1 MTVNP
6 QRISVYMNDYFD
18 TLETRAPEVREKALL
33 AALPTHVS
41 HAQTHAPYFAQVLGE
56 VDAKDIGSR
65 AALASLPVTRK
76 SDLSAYQVRHPP
88 LGGMN
93 ATPMGALAHVYQSP
107 GPIYEPDGRASDW
120 WRFARAMFAA
130 GLRAGD
136 LVYNTYSYHFTPAGM
151 MIETGAARL
160 GCCVFP
166 AGVGQTE
173 LQLEA
178 IRHLQPVAYAG
189 TPSFLKILIEKSE
202 AAGADISSIR
212 RATLSGEAL
221 PPSLRDWF
229 KTRGITARQL
239 YGTADLGLIAFES
252 DAQAGLIVDENVLV
266 ELVEPGGTKPV
277 PDGEIGEV
285 VVTNFNPDY
294 PLIRFATGD
303 LSAVEAGI
311 SPCGRTNMRLKGW
324 LGRADQTVKVRGMFV
339 HPGQI
344 GEIGKR
350 YPELVRLRL
359 RVEGRV
365 GDDRMRLLCET
376 NASPSEGLAARVQA
390 TLRDVTRLRGEVDFV
405 ATGSLPSDGKLVEDA
420 RAYD

>member
-1 MTVNP
+1 
-6 QRISVYMNDYFD
+6 MNDYFD
-18 TLETRAPEVREKALL
+18 ALETRAPEAREKALL
-33 AALPTHVS
+33 AALPAHVS
-41 HAQTHAPYFAQVLGE
+41 HARTNASYFTETLGAFDARG
-56 VDAKDIGSR
+56 VDSR
-65 AALASLPVTRK
+65 TALAELPVTRK
-76 SDLSAYQVRHPP
+76 SDLAAYQLRVPP
-88 LGGMN
+88 LGGLN
-93 ATPMGALAHVYQSP
+93 ATPIGGLAHVYQSP
-107 GPIYEPDGRASDW
+107 GPIYEPDGRGSDW
-120 WRFARAMFAA
+120 WRFARALYAA
-130 GLRAGD
+130 GLRSGD

-166 AGVGQTE
+166 AGVGQTA
-173 LQLEA
+173 LQIEA
-178 IRHLQPVAYAG
+178 IRHLQPGAYAG
-189 TPSFLKILIEKSE
+189 TPSFLKILIEKAESM
-202 AAGADISSIR
+202 GTDISSIR

-221 PPSLRDWF
+221 PPSLRQWF
-229 KTRGITARQL
+229 NSRGIVARQL

-266 ELVEPGGTKPV
+266 EIVEPGGTKPV
-277 PDGEIGEV
+277 PEGETGEV
-285 VVTNFNPDY
+285 VVTNFNADY

-303 LSAVEAGI
+303 LSAVAEGI

-350 YPELVRLRL
+350 YPELGRMRL

-365 GDDRMRLLCET
+365 GDDRMTLVCET
-376 NASPSEGLAARVQA
+376 AETPPEGLAARLQE
-390 TLRDVTRLRGEVDFV
+390 TLRDVTRLRAEIDFV
-405 ATGSLPSDGKLVEDA
+405 TAGTLPDDGKLVEDA

>member
-1 MTVNP
+1 
-6 QRISVYMNDYFD
+6 MNDYFD
-18 TLETRAPEVREKALL
+18 ALETRAPEAREKALL
-33 AALPTHVS
+33 AALPAHVS
-41 HAQTHAPYFAQVLGE
+41 HARTNASYFTETLGAF
-56 VDAKDIGSR
+56 DARGIDSR
-65 AALASLPVTRK
+65 TALAELPVTRK
-76 SDLSAYQVRHPP
+76 SDLTAYQLRVPP
-88 LGGMN
+88 LGGLN
-93 ATPMGALAHVYQSP
+93 ATPVGGLAHVYQSP
-107 GPIYEPDGRASDW
+107 GPIYEPDGRGSDW
-120 WRFARAMFAA
+120 WRFARALYAA
-130 GLRAGD
+130 GLRSGD

-166 AGVGQTE
+166 AGVGQTA
-173 LQLEA
+173 LQIEA
-178 IRHLQPVAYAG
+178 IRHLQPGAYAG
-189 TPSFLKILIEKSE
+189 TPSFLKILIEKAESM
-202 AAGADISSIR
+202 GTDISSIR

-221 PPSLRDWF
+221 PPSLRQWF
-229 KTRGITARQL
+229 NSHGIVARQL

-266 ELVEPGGTKPV
+266 EIVEPGGTKPV
-277 PDGEIGEV
+277 PEGETGEV
-285 VVTNFNPDY
+285 VVTNFNADY

-303 LSAVEAGI
+303 LSAVAEGI

-350 YPELVRLRL
+350 YPELGRMRL

-365 GDDRMRLLCET
+365 GDDRMTLVCET
-376 NASPSEGLAARVQA
+376 TETPPEGLAARLQE
-390 TLRDVTRLRGEVDFV
+390 TLRDVTRLRAEIDFV
-405 ATGSLPSDGKLVEDA
+405 TAGTLPDDGKLVEDA

>member
-1 MTVNP
+1 
-6 QRISVYMNDYFD
+6 MNDYFD
-18 TLETRAPEVREKALL
+18 KLETRAPEVREKALL
-33 AALPTHVS
+33 AALPTQVG
-41 HAQTHAPYFAQVLGE
+41 HARAHAAYFAQALGA
-56 VDAKDIGSR
+56 VDAREIGSR
-65 AALASLPVTRK
+65 DALAGLPVTRK
-76 SDLSAYQVRHPP
+76 SDLTAFQVRHPP
-88 LGGMN
+88 LGGLN
-93 ATPMGALAHVYQSP
+93 ATPVGALAHVYQSP
-107 GPIYEPDGRASDW
+107 GPIYEPDGRGSDW

-178 IRHLQPVAYAG
+178 IRHLRPVAYAG
-189 TPSFLKILIEKSE
+189 TPSFLKILMEKSE
-202 AAGADISSIR
+202 SVGADVGSIR
-212 RATLSGEAL
+212 RATVSGEAL
-221 PPSLRDWF
+221 PPSLREWF
-229 KTRGITARQL
+229 RARGVTARQS

-277 PDGEIGEV
+277 PEGEIGEV

-344 GEIGKR
+344 GEIAKR

-365 GDDRMRLLCET
+365 GEDRMRLICET
-376 NASPSEGLAARVQA
+376 NTAPPDGLAARVQQ
-390 TLRDVTRLRGEVDFV
+390 TLRDVTRLRGDVDFV
-405 ATGSLPSDGKLVEDA
+405 AAGTLPVDGTWVEDA

>member
-1 MTVNP
+1 
-6 QRISVYMNDYFD
+6 MNDYFD

-33 AALPTHVS
+33 AALPAQVS
-41 HAQTHAPYFAQVLGE
+41 HARANAAYFSQVLGD
-56 VDAKDIGSR
+56 VDPAAIGSR
-65 AALASLPVTRK
+65 AALAALPVTRK
-76 SDLSAYQVRHPP
+76 SDLSAFQRRHPP
-88 LGGMN
+88 LGGLN
-93 ATPMGALAHVYQSP
+93 ATPIGALAHVYQSP
-107 GPIYEPDGRASDW
+107 GPIYEPDGRGSDW

-130 GLRAGD
+130 GLRPGD

-151 MIETGAARL
+151 MIETGATRL

-178 IRHLQPVAYAG
+178 IRHLMPVAYAG

-202 AAGADISSIR
+202 AAGVDIGCIR

-221 PPSLRDWF
+221 PPSLRAWF
-229 KTRGITARQL
+229 NGRGITARQL

-277 PDGEIGEV
+277 PDGEIGLE
-285 VVTNFNPDY
+285 VVTNFNPDD
-294 PLIRFATGD
+294 PLIRSATGD
-303 LSAVEAGI
+303 LSAIAPGV
-311 SPCGRTNMRLKGW
+311 SPCGRTNMRLTGW

-339 HPGQI
+339 HPGQV

-350 YPELVRLRL
+350 YPELGRVRL

-365 GDDRMRLLCET
+365 GEDRMRLLCET
-376 NASPSEGLAARVQA
+376 SEAPPEGLAARVQE

-405 ATGSLPSDGKLVEDA
+405 ALGSLPADGKLVEDA

>member
-1 MTVNP
+1 
-6 QRISVYMNDYFD
+6 MNDYFD
-18 TLETRAPEVREKALL
+18 TLEIRAPEVREKALL
-33 AALPTHVS
+33 AALPAQVS
-41 HAQTHAPYFAQVLGE
+41 HARTHAAYFSEALSDIDAGE
-56 VDAKDIGSR
+56 IDSR
-65 AALASLPVTRK
+65 DALAGLPVTRK
-76 SDLSAYQVRHPP
+76 SDLAAFQARHPP
-88 LGGMN
+88 LGGLN
-93 ATPMGALAHVYQSP
+93 ATPVSGLAHVYQSP
-107 GPIYEPDGRASDW
+107 GPIYEPDGRGSDW
-120 WRFARAMFAA
+120 WRFARAMYAA
-130 GLRAGD
+130 GLRPGD

-178 IRHLQPVAYAG
+178 IRHLKPGAYAG
-189 TPSFLKILIEKSE
+189 TPSFLKILIEKGE
-202 AAGADISSIR
+202 AAGADLSCIR

-221 PPSLRDWF
+221 PPSLRAWF
-229 KTRGITARQL
+229 NGRGITARQL

-277 PDGEIGEV
+277 PMGEIGEV

-376 NASPSEGLAARVQA
+376 NDTPPDGLAARLQE

-405 ATGSLPSDGKLVEDA
+405 AVGSLPTDGKLVEDA

>member
-1 MTVNP
+1 
-6 QRISVYMNDYFD
+6 MNDYFD
-18 TLETRAPEVREKALL
+18 TLEIRAPEAREQALL
-33 AALPTHVS
+33 AALPAQVS
-41 HAQTHAPYFAQVLGE
+41 HARTHAAYFAQALDA
-56 VDAKDIGSR
+56 VDANEIRSR
-65 AALASLPVTRK
+65 DALATLPVTRK
-76 SDLSAYQVRHPP
+76 SDLSAYQLRYPP
-88 LGGMN
+88 LGGLN
-93 ATPMGALAHVYQSP
+93 ATPVGGLAHVYQSP
-107 GPIYEPDGRASDW
+107 GPIYEPDGRGSDW
-120 WRFARAMFAA
+120 WRFARAMYAA
-130 GLRAGD
+130 GLRPGD

-178 IRHLQPVAYAG
+178 IRHLKPVAYAG
-189 TPSFLKILIEKSE
+189 TPSFLKILIEKGE

-221 PPSLRDWF
+221 PPSLREWF
-229 KTRGITARQL
+229 NGRGITARQL

-303 LSAVEAGI
+303 LSAVQPGI
-311 SPCGRTNMRLKGW
+311 SPCGRTNVRLKGW

-350 YPELVRLRL
+350 YPELVRVRL

-376 NASPSEGLAARVQA
+376 SGAPPEGLAARVRE

-405 ATGSLPSDGKLVEDA
+405 AAGTLPSDGKLVEDA